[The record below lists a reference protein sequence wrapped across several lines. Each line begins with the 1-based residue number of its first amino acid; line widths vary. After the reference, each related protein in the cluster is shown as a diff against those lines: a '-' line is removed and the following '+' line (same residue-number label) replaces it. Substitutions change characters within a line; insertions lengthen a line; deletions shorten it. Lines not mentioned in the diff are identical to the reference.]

1 MQKREFENFIKI
13 HFNTRYNMIMRT
25 FEKYLEILTE
35 ENKKVNLVSRKT
47 SVNDFWTIH
56 FLDSILPVAYVN
68 FDQKKILDFGSGG
81 GLPGLPIKIVIP
93 DTIVYLLDSRQKK
106 VNILK
111 KIIKKLDL
119 KDCFTIVSRLENLNK
134 EWENY
139 FDVIICRSVKILPD
153 YKDKMMKLLKKDG
166 KIMLYKSKKLDDI
179 SLFETK
185 EIIDISHPLI
195 GFRRLVIIKNKI

>member
-47 SVNDFWTIH
+47 SVNDFWNIH

-68 FDQKKILDFGSGG
+68 FYKKKILDFGSGG

-139 FDVIICRSVKILPD
+139 FDVIICRSVKILPA

-185 EIIDISHPLI
+185 EIIDISHPSI